1 MSSIMKMQR
10 TILRLFSKKYSK
22 DHEWI
27 LKDKT
32 SKLYSIGISD
42 HAQSKLGG
50 IVYLSFP
57 EVGKVYKAHESMGE
71 IESPKAVSQ
80 IYAPASIKITEVN
93 DKLSDDLSVIN
104 EKAEETWL
112 YKGELLNEKE
122 LAELMDS
129 KAYQEYAKDH

>member
-1 MSSIMKMQR
+1 MKMQR
-10 TILRLFSKKYSK
+10 SILRFFSKKYSK

-27 LKDKT
+27 RQEGT
-32 SKLYSIGISD
+32 SKVYSIGISD

-57 EVGKVYKAHESMGE
+57 EVGKVYNAHEAMGE

-80 IYAPASIKITEVN
+80 IYAPASIKVTAVN
-93 DKLSDDLSVIN
+93 NNISDDLSIIN
-104 EKAEETWL
+104 AKAEDTWL

-122 LAELMDS
+122 LGELMDS
-129 KAYQEYAKDH
+129 KTYEEYAHEN

>member
-1 MSSIMKMQR
+1 MKMQR
-10 TILRLFSKKYSK
+10 TILRFFSKKYSK

-27 LKDKT
+27 RQEGS
-32 SKLYSIGISD
+32 SKVYSIGISD
-42 HAQSKLGG
+42 HAQGKLGG

-93 DKLSDDLSVIN
+93 NKLSDDLSVIN
-104 EKAEETWL
+104 EKAEDTWL

-122 LAELMDS
+122 LNDLMNDNDY
-129 KAYQEYAKDH
+129 KEYAKNN

>member
-1 MSSIMKMQR
+1 MKMQR
-10 TILRLFSKKYSK
+10 TVLRFFSKKYSK

-27 LKDKT
+27 RQEGT

-57 EVGKVYKAHESMGE
+57 EVGKVYKTHESMGE

-93 DKLSDDLSVIN
+93 DKLSDDLSIIN
-104 EKAEETWL
+104 QKAEDTWL

-122 LAELMDS
+122 LGELMDS
-129 KAYQEYAKDH
+129 KAYEAYAKDN